1 MANGLPG
8 WYPDPGGAPGQFR
21 YWDGQAWSQALSP
34 TPYAAPPTTNGFD
47 PRQPIT
53 PAGPSALGPGV
64 GGTFG
69 GLGGPAGTA
78 VGAAPG
84 FSTVP
89 PKRKPP
95 VATLVVGAVVVVAL
109 ALVGVVV
116 VPRLIRG
123 NPGGG
128 GQPTTPVATDPADQV
143 CPKITG
149 TTPPRARHPDDGWI
163 HGGMLAFPAM
173 PSSRWN
179 LDTSEFRVP
188 FGRDVAL
195 QSFSLHPLFDGVH
208 DWVASVLV
216 AELYAGDGF
225 YAPQEGAEI
234 VTKCVIGSFYSDSVV
249 TRQDS
254 RNEAMTLDGKDGWVI
269 QTKLSFSIPNV
280 PTTSED
286 VTIMVIATGNSTSS
300 LFYSSVPTDSPPE
313 VISDVQA
320 ATQALKVSP

>member
-78 VGAAPG
+78 PGAAPG

-116 VPRLIRG
+116 VPRLVGG
-123 NPGGG
+123 NPGS
-128 GQPTTPVATDPADQV
+128 GQSTPVATSPEDSV
-143 CPKITG
+143 CPKVSATV
-149 TTPPRARHPDDGWI
+149 PPKANHPDDGWV
-163 HGGMLAFPAM
+163 HGGRLAYPELGA
-173 PSSRWN
+173 PWLPPTTGEN
-179 LDTSEFRVP
+179 RVP
-188 FGRDVAL
+188 FGRDVADQFYVL
-195 QSFSLHPLFDGVH
+195 YPGYDSVH
-208 DWVASVLV
+208 SWGASVLV

-234 VTKCVIGSFYSDSVV
+234 VTKCVLGTFYGDSVV
-249 TRQDS
+249 TRQDT
-254 RNEAMTLDGKDGWVI
+254 RNEAYRLDGTGGWII
-269 QTKLSFSIPNV
+269 QTTLSFSVPNV

-286 VTIMVIATGNSTSS
+286 VTIIVLATGDATSS
-300 LFYSSVPTDSPPE
+300 LFYSSVPTESPPS
-313 VISDVQA
+313 VADDVRYA
-320 ATQALKVSP
+320 LDSLKVSP

>member
-225 YAPQEGAEI
+225 YAPEEGSRI
-234 VTKCVIGSFYSDSVV
+234 VNKCIFGSFYG
-249 TRQDS
+249 
-254 RNEAMTLDGKDGWVI
+254 NAKLGIETLRSESYKVDGYEGWI
-269 QTKLSFSIPNV
+269 TETNLTFSIDNL
-280 PTTSED
+280 PTTSELAIVIIVKTSEMSSSIFFASIPGDAMHLKPD
-286 VTIMVIATGNSTSS
+286 VDRAIAG
-300 LFYSSVPTDSPPE
+300 
-313 VISDVQA
+313 
-320 ATQALKVSP
+320 LKVST